1 MTPPSAHEIS
11 KMLDHSL
18 LNPTLTEAQMVEG
31 CKVAREFNAATAM
44 VLPYFLPISV
54 DLLAGSSV
62 VPSTVVGFPH
72 GSTSTAIKVAE
83 AREALT
89 AGAVE
94 IDMVVNISKVRH
106 HDWTYVLAD
115 IMAVNDITHAYNARL
130 KVIFE
135 NAYLTDE
142 EKVKL
147 CELCAIANVDWVK
160 TSTGYAPTGAT
171 EADIILMR
179 AHTPAH
185 IQVKAAGGVRTLD
198 AVLRMRELGCSR
210 VGCTAT
216 KAVMEE
222 FQARF
227 GASVES
233 QSDQPS
239 NAAGMTLPTLIF

>member
-1 MTPPSAHEIS
+1 MSQLTALDIS

-18 LNPTLTEAQMVEG
+18 LNPIFNEQQLIDG
-31 CKVAREFNAATAM
+31 CKLAVQFNAATAM
-44 VLPYFLPISV
+44 VLPYFLPTSV
-54 DLLAGSSV
+54 KLLAGSTV

-72 GSTSTAIKVAE
+72 GSITTAMKVAE
-83 AREALT
+83 TREALA

-94 IDMVVNISKVRH
+94 IDMVVNISKVKSQ
-106 HDWTYVLAD
+106 DWTYVLAD
-115 IMAVNDITHAYNARL
+115 IKAVNDITHEHGAKL

-142 EKVKL
+142 EKIKL

-179 AHTPAH
+179 KHSPAH
-185 IQVKAAGGVRTLD
+185 IQIKAAGGVRTLD

-216 KAVMEE
+216 KVVMEE
-222 FQARF
+222 FHLR
-227 GASVES
+227 
-233 QSDQPS
+233 
-239 NAAGMTLPTLIF
+239 AAGGPISAPASSQLSSGY